1 MITLKAAWAD
11 IRISTYAMRYFFY
24 NFSLP
29 VYTCGWVLFWFRSLR
44 ADDSASVFL
53 RVCKTRF
60 FVYGIRKSIIIII
73 AVDGVNGY
81 VQYL

>member
-44 ADDSASVFL
+44 ADDSTSVFAGEEESRMTL
-53 RVCKTRF
+53 RVLYPISPHF
-60 FVYGIRKSIIIII
+60 EDWYGT
-73 AVDGVNGY
+73 
-81 VQYL
+81 